1 MKSHGRSLRAIKSR
15 SVRRVAT
22 TVCVVGAGSWGT
34 TVAAL
39 VAQNTTTTL
48 WARRQSLV
56 DEINDRHTNSAYL
69 GDHVLPSSLRASH
82 DLQQLISEADI
93 VAMAVPSQG
102 FRDVA
107 TDLHRYVRTGVPVV
121 SLSKGLEGTT
131 LLRMSQV
138 LHDMLPQSPVAAL
151 SGPNLAREILEGQ
164 PAASVVACADEGVAR
179 EIADL
184 IARPTFRLYTNTDIV
199 GCEIGGVV
207 KNVIAIAA
215 GIAQGFGFGDNTKAT
230 LVTRGLAE
238 MSRLGVALG
247 AQTATFAGLAGMGD
261 IMATCASTKSRN
273 TQVGIR
279 LGKGELVS
287 DIVQS
292 MSMVAEGVKSS
303 SAVVKLAQSLGVE
316 MPIAEQVAAVCDGTQ
331 TAEQAL
337 RALMSRSSRSE
348 FD

>member
-1 MKSHGRSLRAIKSR
+1 MRSHGRSLRAIKSR
-15 SVRRVAT
+15 SVSCVGT

-39 VAQNTTTTL
+39 IAQNTTTTL
-48 WARRQSLV
+48 WARRQALA
-56 DEINDRHTNSAYL
+56 DEIAHRHTNTAYL
-69 GDHVLPSSLRASH
+69 GDHLLPDSLHASH
-82 DLQQLISEADI
+82 DLAKLIGEADV

-102 FRDVA
+102 LRAVA
-107 TDLHRYVRTGVPVV
+107 TEVQRHIRAGVPVV
-121 SLSKGLEGTT
+121 SLSKGLESTT
-131 LLRMSQV
+131 FLRMSEV
-138 LHDMLPQSPVAAL
+138 LHDVISGSPVAVL

-164 PAASVVACADEGVAR
+164 PAASVVACVNEGVAR

-184 IARPTFRLYTNTDIV
+184 IARPTFRLYTNPDIV

-247 AQTATFAGLAGMGD
+247 ANAPTFAGLAGMGD
-261 IMATCASTKSRN
+261 IMATCASAQSRN
-273 TQVGIR
+273 TQVGLR
-279 LGKGELVS
+279 LGKGELIA

-292 MSMVAEGVKSS
+292 MNMVAEGVNSS
-303 SAVVKLAQSLGVE
+303 SSVVKLAQSCGVE
-316 MPIAEQVAAVCDGTQ
+316 MPIAEQVAAVCDGSQ

-337 RALMSRSSRSE
+337 RSLMSRSSRSE